1 MKLYRRHDKRIGFE
15 QSSAVTCQLVH
26 PHDHLICLRGHLLD
40 LGAGGIGLR
49 ISKSDLPEW
58 VADHPVIVR
67 ADLPGTGELL
77 RRMARMRNK
86 RREGE
91 QPEYGFIWDA
101 RGALSLAYERVQSQR
116 LQRFLLRRELDAKG
130 SLELTRFGE
139 EAAPRLLSLEEEAER
154 GVEVV
159 RLERLPASMSL
170 S

>member
-15 QSSAVTCQLVH
+15 ERSAIACQLVH

-49 ISKSDLPEW
+49 IGKSDVPGW
-58 VADHPVIVR
+58 VIDEPVIVR

-77 RRMARMRNK
+77 RRMARMRNQ

-101 RGALSLAYERVQSQR
+101 RGALSRAYERVQSQR
-116 LQRFLLRRELDAKG
+116 LQRFLLRRERDLNG
-130 SLELTRFGE
+130 QVELTRFGDDGE
-139 EAAPRLLSLEEEAER
+139 PRLLALEAEAER
-154 GVEVV
+154 GTEIV
-159 RLERLPASMSL
+159 RLERLPASLSL
-170 S
+170 V